1 MKSAY
6 DIIKA
11 PILTEKS
18 YDHIGNKTYTF
29 EVATDANKVEIRKAI
44 EEIFGVKVKSVNTIN
59 RQGKLKRQGRY
70 EGRRASTKKA
80 YITLAEGSKGIEM
93 FDGIAQ

>member
-1 MKSAY
+1 MKNAY

-11 PILTEKS
+11 PFLTEKS
-18 YDHIGNKTYTF
+18 YDYIAHKTYTF
-29 EVATDANKVEIRKAI
+29 EVAKTANKVEIRKAI
-44 EEIFGVKVKSVNTIN
+44 EEIFGVKVDSVRTVN
-59 RQGKLKRQGRY
+59 RIGKLKRQGRF

-80 YITLAEGSKGIEM
+80 YIKLTADSKGIEM